1 MDKLLEII
9 SILWRP
15 CVEIFALAIVIYYL
29 FYFFQRT
36 RGWPVVVGFL
46 VLLALTLVTELTN
59 MKVLAW
65 VLETLFAFSA
75 LAILILFQ
83 PELRRLLAELG
94 NLPMFSQHSAP
105 QPNLEILL
113 HAIERLSKN
122 RTGAIIALERTIQI
136 APEVESGVAVDAA
149 LSTELLETLF
159 FQNSPMH
166 DGGVVLKSGRI
177 THAACIFPLTHRPN
191 LSASL
196 GTRHRAAIGLT
207 EETDAIAI
215 VVSEETGGISF
226 CEAGELKQ
234 NIPLAELQQLL
245 ETRWRVGQKPVQPE
259 SPFFVR
265 IREHNRAIAK
275 AFESTFKPK

>member
-1 MDKLLEII
+1 MEQLLEIV

-15 CVEIFALAIVIYYL
+15 CVEILALATVIYYL

-46 VLLALTLVTELTN
+46 VLLALTLITELAN
-59 MKVLAW
+59 MQVLAW
-65 VLETLFAFSA
+65 VLETLFAISA

-94 NLPMFSQHSAP
+94 NLPLFSQHSAP
-105 QPNLEILL
+105 QPNLTALL
-113 HAIERLSKN
+113 QAVERLSKN
-122 RTGAIIALERTIQI
+122 RTGAIIALERSIQI
-136 APEVESGVAVDAA
+136 APEVESGVAVDAT
-149 LSTELLETLF
+149 LSTELIETLF

-166 DGGVVLKSGRI
+166 DGGVVLKGERI

-215 VVSEETGGISF
+215 VVSEETGGIAF
-226 CEAGELKQ
+226 CEAGDMKKD
-234 NIPLAELQQLL
+234 IPLAELQQLL
-245 ETRWRVGQKPVQPE
+245 ESRWSAGQKQPAPE
-259 SPFFVR
+259 LPFFVR
-265 IREHNRAIAK
+265 IREHIRAIAR
-275 AFESTFKPK
+275 AVENTFKPK